1 MKLIKDKDMKRT
13 ITLITTA
20 LLLGACS
27 QDASLTPGNPLADG
41 ATPLQVDDIML
52 EASVPT
58 RAATTLATDNA
69 TIGIFCSKETGYDA
83 AQANIP
89 YIYSTATSKWAPK
102 VASAPVW
109 LLAYNANVCAYY
121 PYNAAAAYANNTA
134 IPLATAVYTA
144 AGDICFA
151 PNRAM
156 NGTPAKSKTT
166 FAMQRA
172 MAMMVFTLK
181 KGDYPGTCK
190 VSNIMLTN
198 TNLPATGTINITAAA
213 NTAATVTKAALNYAP
228 LSTGDM
234 TVTTTGQAAQSVLVV
249 PFTLSGNFSV
259 TLTVDGKTMKI
270 ELPAATFANSKIEAG
285 KRYLLTLKLNGT
297 ALDVTNVTIEDWT
310 DVPMTD
316 TGGKDYEPFPA
327 S

>member
-13 ITLITTA
+13 ITLIMTA

-27 QDASLTPGNPLADG
+27 QDTSLPSDGPLADG
-41 ATPLQVDDIML
+41 ATPLQVDDIVL

-69 TIGIFCSKETGYDA
+69 TIGTFCSKEAGYDA
-83 AQANIP
+83 VQANIP
-89 YIYSTATSKWAPK
+89 YMYSTATSKWAPK
-102 VASAPVW
+102 VSDAALW

-121 PYNAAAAYANNTA
+121 PYNAAYTNNTA
-134 IPLATAVYTA
+134 IPLATAVYAT

-151 PNRAM
+151 PNRVM
-156 NGTPAKSKTT
+156 NGTPSKSKTT

-172 MAMMVFTLK
+172 MAMIVFTLK
-181 KGDYPGTCK
+181 KGNYPGTCK
-190 VSNIMLTN
+190 VTGITLSN
-198 TNLPATGTINITAAA
+198 TNLPATGTINITAAG
-213 NTAATVTKAALNYAP
+213 NTAVTVTKANLTYTP

-249 PFTLSGNFSV
+249 PFTLSGNFTV

-270 ELPAATFANSKIEAG
+270 ELPATTFTGSKIEAG

-297 ALDVTNVTIEDWT
+297 ALDVTNVSIENWT

-316 TGGKDYEPFPA
+316 TGGKDYEPIPA

>member
-1 MKLIKDKDMKRT
+1 MAL
-13 ITLITTA
+13 A
-20 LLLGACS
+20 LLGSCS
-27 QDASLTPGNPLADG
+27 QDATLTPDNPASG
-41 ATPLQVDDIML
+41 GTTPLQVDDIIL

-58 RAATTLATDNA
+58 RAATTLATNNA

-83 AQANIP
+83 VQANIP
-89 YIYSTATSKWAPK
+89 YTYSTATSKWAPK
-102 VASAPVW
+102 VAAAPVW

-121 PYNAAAAYANNTA
+121 PYNAASTSNTA
-134 IPLATAVYTA
+134 IPLATAVYTT

-181 KGDYPGTCK
+181 KGNYPGTCK
-190 VSNIMLTN
+190 VSNIMLSN
-198 TNLPATGTINITAAA
+198 TNLPETGTINITAST
-213 NTAATVTKAALNYAP
+213 NTAATVKKAALNYTP

-234 TVTTTGQAAQSVLVV
+234 TVTAAGQAAQNVLLV
-249 PFTLSGNFSV
+249 PFTLSGNLTV
-259 TLTVDGKTMKI
+259 ALTVDGKTMKI
-270 ELPAATFANSKIEAG
+270 ELPAGTFTNSKIEAG

-297 ALDVTNVTIEDWT
+297 ALDVTNVTIENWT